1 MFYEYRK
8 KQQKA
13 IEIVHTVDPI
23 AAGTLKI
30 TLMIEFRLRHMKIV
44 AMKFEKKLP

>member
-1 MFYEYRK
+1 M
-8 KQQKA
+8 
-13 IEIVHTVDPI
+13 HTVDPI

-30 TLMIEFRLRHMKIV
+30 TLMIEFKLRHMKIV